1 MGTVVDD
8 PIAEPRNE
16 RSFIEA
22 DLSLL
27 SLTGIIVHE
36 LPRRSEGAE
45 PLLSDIESPSTPQTR
60 LFFLEQLKKSMA
72 HSSAAV
78 ISSQH
83 PASIVPNVLRDH
95 LLGSLSLVDMSH
107 ALARSLFSE
116 QTGSNPAGLLTVASA
131 FLGSYPAVV
140 ILKLERKR
148 GARAHLG
155 GMLGQRTFDIEV
167 LNDLLLHEDTRV
179 YKSAVLTTMTPADK
193 PVDGAILLGRVSDHQ
208 NSFDSAE
215 VAKFFLRFLGCEYSE
230 IPSELTR
237 RYLETSENYFNQH
250 VESSETRAD
259 YLNALIVDLQSN
271 RPQIDPMKFASD
283 HLKAEDQAGFM
294 SAIEAAGLEP
304 GETPKDMSLV
314 HNDVK
319 RVTLNFGS
327 GIVVRLHPDDLGGSV
342 VSIKDLDDG
351 RTELKITD
359 TLAQLWARR
368 PR

>member
-1 MGTVVDD
+1 MGTAVDD
-8 PIAEPRNE
+8 PIEESRDE
-16 RSFIEA
+16 RPFIEA

-36 LPRRSEGAE
+36 IPRRNEGSE
-45 PLLSDIESPSTPQTR
+45 PILSDIESPSNPQTR
-60 LFFLEQLKKSMA
+60 LFFLEQLRKSMA

-78 ISSQH
+78 ISSQE
-83 PASIVPNVLRDH
+83 PASIVPNVLREH
-95 LLGSLSLVDMSH
+95 LLGNLSLVDTSH
-107 ALARSLFSE
+107 ALARSLFNE
-116 QTGSNPAGLLTVASA
+116 QTGSNPAGLLTIASA

-140 ILKLERKR
+140 IMKLERKR

-155 GMLGQRTFDIEV
+155 GTLGQRTFDIEV
-167 LNDLLLHEDTRV
+167 LHDLLLHEDTRV
-179 YKSAVLTTMTPADK
+179 YKSAVLTTMTPANR
-193 PVDGAILLGRVSDHQ
+193 PVDDAILLGRVSDHQ
-208 NSFDSAE
+208 NSYNSAE

-237 RYLETSENYFNQH
+237 RYLEASEKFFNQC

-259 YLNALIVDLQSN
+259 YFNALIVDLQSN
-271 RPQIDPMKFASD
+271 KPQLDPMKFASD
-283 HLKAEDQAGFM
+283 HLRADDQAGFM
-294 SAIEAAGLEP
+294 TAIEAAGLEP

-314 HNDVK
+314 RNDVK

-327 GIVVRLHPDDLGGSV
+327 GIVVKLHPNDLESSM

-351 RTELKITD
+351 RTELKIVD
-359 TLAQLWARR
+359 TLAQVWARR